1 MVTVMGATGHI
12 GRKVT
17 EMLLQAGEHVRAL
30 GRSETRL
37 AAFQRAGAEVLV
49 GDAHSAAFLTKAF
62 RGADA
67 VLTLLPPDLQA
78 ADYRAAQAGVSSAIT
93 TAIRESGVRSVAAI
107 SSLGAQLADG
117 TGPIV
122 TSYDFEQRLREL
134 ERVDVLVLRPAYFFE
149 NFEEALDLIKH
160 QGIHANAVDPDV
172 PVPMIATRD
181 IAAVAAEALR
191 ARDWRGTVVRELMG
205 PRDLTFAEVTRILAE
220 RLDKP
225 GLPYVRM
232 TYEDL
237 TATFVQLGFSADV
250 ARVYV
255 DLVRALNEGTVTSV
269 DGRTVASTTPTRFE
283 EFAEELA
290 GTFAKA

>member
-1 MVTVMGATGHI
+1 MITVMGATGHI

-17 EMLLQAGEHVRAL
+17 EMLLQAGERVRAL
-30 GRSETRL
+30 GRSEARL
-37 AAFQRAGAEVLV
+37 AALQRAGAESLV
-49 GDAHSAAFLTKAF
+49 GDAHDAAFLTRAF

-78 ADYRAAQAGVSSAIT
+78 ADYRAAQDGVSTAIT
-93 TAIRESGVRSVAAI
+93 TAIRDSGVQSVVAI
-107 SSLGAQLADG
+107 SSLGAELADG

-122 TSYDFEQRLREL
+122 TLYDFEQRLGEL
-134 ERVDVLVLRPAYFFE
+134 ERVDVLVLRPAYVFE
-149 NFEEALDLIKH
+149 NFEESLDLIKH

-181 IAAVAAEALR
+181 IAVVAAAALR
-191 ARDWRGTVVRELMG
+191 ARDWRGTVVRELLG
-205 PRDLTFAEVTRILAE
+205 PSDLTFAEVTRILAE
-220 RLDKP
+220 RLDTP

-250 ARVYV
+250 ARTYV
-255 DLVRALNEGTVTSV
+255 DLVRALSEGTVTSV
-269 DGRTVASTTPTRFE
+269 EGRTAANTTPTRFE

-290 GTFAKA
+290 ETFAKA

>member
-1 MVTVMGATGHI
+1 MITVMGATGHI

-17 EMLLQAGEHVRAL
+17 ALLLQAGLGVRAL

-37 AAFQRAGAEVLV
+37 AELERAGAEALV
-49 GDAHSAAFLTKAF
+49 GDANDAAFLTRAF
-62 RGADA
+62 HGADA
-67 VLTLLPPDLQA
+67 VFTLLPSDLQA
-78 ADYRAAQAGVSSAIT
+78 VDYHAAQARISTAIT
-93 TAIRESGVRSVAAI
+93 TAIRDSGVHAVVAI
-107 SSLGAQLADG
+107 SSLGAELTEG

-122 TSYDFEQRLREL
+122 TLHDFEQRLRQL
-134 ERVDVLVLRPAYFFE
+134 EHVDVLVLRPAYFFE
-149 NFEEALDLIKH
+149 NFEEAMGLIEQ

-191 ARDWRGTVVRELMG
+191 TRNWHGTVVRELMG
-205 PRDLTFAEVTRILAE
+205 PDDLTFAEVTRILAA
-220 RLDKP
+220 RLGRPD
-225 GLPYVRM
+225 LAYVRM

-237 TATFVQLGFSADV
+237 TATYVQVGLSADV

-255 DLVRALNEGTVTSV
+255 ELVRALNDGIVTSV
-269 DGRTVASTTPTRFE
+269 EGRTAANTTPTRFE

-290 GTFAKA
+290 ANTTP